1 MRFGLYVGCFVF
13 ILMGC
18 TGRERTEKALLS
30 FNKMDSIMWEMMA
43 ADVYFHDVLEKDSS
57 KESLTLNAETQAAIL
72 KKYQVSRA
80 DYFATLDYYSAR
92 PNLFLPLL
100 DSMLKRK
107 LQEDRRVRSRARF
120 QHVETL
126 NK

>member
-1 MRFGLYVGCFVF
+1 MRFGLYVGCLIF
-13 ILMGC
+13 ILMSC

-30 FNKMDSIMWEMMA
+30 FNKMDSVMWEMMA
-43 ADVYFHDVLEKDSS
+43 ADVYFHDVLGKDSS
-57 KESLTLNAETQAAIL
+57 KETLALNAETQAAIL

-100 DSMLKRK
+100 DSMLKHK
-107 LQEDRRVRSRARF
+107 LREERRERSRARF
-120 QHVETL
+120 QHIETF